1 MSEASPPSQSSSTNQ
16 PSPQPLRLFGI
27 REAAKYCGLA
37 VRTLKYHIYESG
49 ELKADANVGHSLV
62 FTQTTLDDFLKR
74 RRPAHR
80 PPGSDRRTPPAE
92 PSQP

>member
-1 MSEASPPSQSSSTNQ
+1 MTETVKPNPS
-16 PSPQPLRLFGI
+16 LKLYGI
-27 REAAKYCGLA
+27 KEAAAYCGLA

-62 FTQTTLDDFLKR
+62 FTQETLDAFLKN

-80 PPGSDRRTPPAE
+80 PKGSGKK
-92 PSQP
+92 QN

>member
-1 MSEASPPSQSSSTNQ
+1 VSDAPPPNSQPT
-16 PSPQPLRLFGI
+16 QPLRLFGI

-62 FTQTTLDDFLKR
+62 FTQTTLDDFLRR

-80 PPGSDRRTPPAE
+80 PPGSGRKTPPPAE

>member
-1 MSEASPPSQSSSTNQ
+1 MTDTVMQNPS
-16 PSPQPLRLFGI
+16 LKLYGI
-27 REAAKYCGLA
+27 KDAAVYCKLA

-62 FTQTTLDDFLKR
+62 FTQATLDTFLKN

-80 PPGSDRRTPPAE
+80 PRKDSSNPTPP
-92 PSQP
+92 PSGLQP

>member
-1 MSEASPPSQSSSTNQ
+1 MTDTVMQNPP
-16 PSPQPLRLFGI
+16 LKLYGI
-27 REAAKYCGLA
+27 KDAAVYCKLA

-62 FTQTTLDDFLKR
+62 FTQATLDTFLKN

-80 PPGSDRRTPPAE
+80 PKGSGLQVAPP
-92 PSQP
+92 PSDSQP